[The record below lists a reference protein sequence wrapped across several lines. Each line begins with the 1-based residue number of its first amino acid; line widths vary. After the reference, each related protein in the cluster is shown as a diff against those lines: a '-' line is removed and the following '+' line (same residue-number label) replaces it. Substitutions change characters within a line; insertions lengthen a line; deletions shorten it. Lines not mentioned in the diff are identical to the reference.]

1 MITSLYRKWK
11 LAREVKATKQM
22 RKHRNEARTLG
33 REWIRVKA
41 EVETNSA
48 KDPKDLSLQQLTN
61 LMAYTFR
68 EWQDSY
74 DKMFASTVLLAYS
87 EGTEEEFFRY
97 FVRLEQYAL
106 REVGFVPKVFN
117 ATDPTKMLEDMLS

>member
-1 MITSLYRKWK
+1 MLNLCRWW
-11 LAREVKATKQM
+11 LQARRVKAAKEL
-22 RKHRNEARTLG
+22 RKHRNDARRIG
-33 REWIRVKA
+33 RDWIRVKA

-68 EWQDSY
+68 EWQESY
-74 DKMFASTVLLAYS
+74 DKMFATTVLLAYS
-87 EGTEEEFFRY
+87 EGEEEEFFRY

-117 ATDPTKMLEDMLS
+117 ATDPTKMLEDILS